1 MSEYTWCN
9 AFPNS
14 STVQYFSEPE
24 PYDPFKSAERQMLE
38 LLEPEKE
45 PQKLV
50 PIAKSPALV
59 SSPTSAFSKF
69 PSSCNTPE
77 PLFII
82 EDLNINLSSK
92 DELKSPLS
100 SEKSYSPISV
110 TPLDNYSLSKDSNRN
125 AINLST
131 LSLCS
136 TISIES
142 VDSNKN
148 GYRMGMNS
156 SAKVPEKK
164 TPVPLRRTVSAYE
177 SRKSRDPL
185 KGKLKMEDMLYGGS
199 VIPGERYFDS
209 PIITG
214 KLEKYIDDHSSS
226 GSLYKA
232 VSDTETLNAEQELLK
247 SMSEFE
253 KLLSSS
259 SSSPSPSSPP
269 LKLFPSLVSSYQT
282 GDLDKHHEMDLHPIS
297 HIGGPDSA
305 YSR

>member
-1 MSEYTWCN
+1 M
-9 AFPNS
+9 F
-14 STVQYFSEPE
+14 QYFSEPE

-45 PQKLV
+45 PTKSEPL
-50 PIAKSPALV
+50 AKSPALTP
-59 SSPTSAFSKF
+59 SPTSAFTKF
-69 PSSCNTPE
+69 PSSHNTPE
-77 PLFII
+77 PLFIM
-82 EDLNINLSSK
+82 EDLNINLPSK
-92 DELKSPLS
+92 DECKSPFS
-100 SEKSYSPISV
+100 SEQSYSPVTV
-110 TPLDNYSLSKDSNRN
+110 TPLDNYSSSKDSNRN

-136 TISIES
+136 TISIDS

-148 GYRMGMNS
+148 GYRTGMSS

-164 TPVPLRRTVSAYE
+164 TPVPLRRTASAFE

-185 KGKLKMEDMLYGGS
+185 KGRLNMEDMLYGGN
-199 VIPGERYFDS
+199 VVPGDRYFGS

-214 KLEKYIDDHSSS
+214 QLEKYIEDNSSS
-226 GSLYKA
+226 SSLYKA
-232 VSDTETLNAEQELLK
+232 VSETETLNAEQELLR

-259 SSSPSPSSPP
+259 SCSPSPSSPS

-282 GDLDKHHEMDLHPIS
+282 GDMDKHHEMDLHPIS
-297 HIGGPDSA
+297 HSGAPDSA